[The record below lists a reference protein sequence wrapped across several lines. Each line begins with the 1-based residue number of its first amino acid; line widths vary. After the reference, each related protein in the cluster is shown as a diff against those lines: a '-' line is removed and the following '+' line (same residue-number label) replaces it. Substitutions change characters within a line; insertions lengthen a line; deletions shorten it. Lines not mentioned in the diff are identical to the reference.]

1 MFFGERHDF
10 SFHVQ
15 NIWALLF
22 YPWSTPSQCRINNSS
37 KCRNCY
43 EPRVF
48 GGLAVPV
55 RNLVFII
62 CKGKYYNLGARGR
75 LSERGPYILHMIY
88 KTLFAES
95 KVLYIRKFSLKIFHI
110 VWEFASAWKCISHCE
125 LFEVIWF
132 WNVLCPHIIVV
143 EGPFLAHLNINLL
156 FLTNI
161 WLASELTVAPEKGF
175 PTWGTCI
182 PRNTFKVRNRRKAY
196 IHMLFILNIY
206 LYIRIWRYMLICRNV
221 EEVHLQ
227 TREMLG
233 IPALEWCS
241 RDRNLR
247 DRDLVKT
254 SRPRLRIH
262 QKFQDQDSI
271 PEIRDQD
278 WRPQN
283 LWILPK
289 CFNKM
294 SSSVMSWFFSNF

>member
-1 MFFGERHDF
+1 
-10 SFHVQ
+10 
-15 NIWALLF
+15 
-22 YPWSTPSQCRINNSS
+22 
-37 KCRNCY
+37 
-43 EPRVF
+43 
-48 GGLAVPV
+48 
-55 RNLVFII
+55 
-62 CKGKYYNLGARGR
+62 
-75 LSERGPYILHMIY
+75 
-88 KTLFAES
+88 
-95 KVLYIRKFSLKIFHI
+95 
-110 VWEFASAWKCISHCE
+110 
-125 LFEVIWF
+125 
-132 WNVLCPHIIVV
+132 
-143 EGPFLAHLNINLL
+143 
-156 FLTNI
+156 
-161 WLASELTVAPEKGF
+161 
-175 PTWGTCI
+175 
-182 PRNTFKVRNRRKAY
+182 
-196 IHMLFILNIY
+196 
-206 LYIRIWRYMLICRNV
+206 MLICRNV